1 MLQLEETAVSLDE
14 FEALRLCDYEN
25 LEQVEA
31 GEKMGV
37 SRGTIQRLLYKG
49 RAKIVEAILSNKS
62 LHIHLKEKV

>member
-1 MLQLEETAVSLDE
+1 MLHLEETAVSLDE

-25 LEQVEA
+25 LEQAEA

-62 LHIHLKEKV
+62 LHIQLKEKV